1 MSDWHASG
9 SYDPRQGIG
18 IVVERNGQLGYAKLN
33 HIECEKL
40 GADLARLVGAPVPPV
55 EIGTV
60 EGRGPFA
67 ISHIHSPR
75 SRPLAIAGAL
85 SEVYAPAVNAGLR
98 AASGLLSFLGW
109 IGADDHYGDTHLVVD
124 ELANGIRIVA
134 IDFENA
140 FSWAH
145 GEEVVVQRAPPALLA
160 NVERLRVDDQ
170 LRAIENLSAAQI
182 HHCCTDS
189 GHQQATRIA
198 RVLQGRRD
206 LLRPSFVKFG
216 WLPANY

>member
-1 MSDWHASG
+1 
-9 SYDPRQGIG
+9 
-18 IVVERNGQLGYAKLN
+18 
-33 HIECEKL
+33 
-40 GADLARLVGAPVPPV
+40 
-55 EIGTV
+55 
-60 EGRGPFA
+60 
-67 ISHIHSPR
+67 
-75 SRPLAIAGAL
+75 LAIAGAL

-109 IGADDHYGDTHLVVD
+109 IGADDHYGDTNLVVD